1 MATDPDYKKPG
12 DLITSDDWNR
22 LVDRIRA
29 LEERLGIPPP
39 RLRPVTPR
47 LEREGPLDSDAIDE
61 LRPRRRP
68 EPPE

>member
-1 MATDPDYKKPG
+1 MPTDPDYKKPG

-29 LEERLGIPPP
+29 LEERLGIAPP
-39 RLRPVTPR
+39 RLRPVVPR
-47 LEREGPLDSDAIDE
+47 FEPEGIDAIDE